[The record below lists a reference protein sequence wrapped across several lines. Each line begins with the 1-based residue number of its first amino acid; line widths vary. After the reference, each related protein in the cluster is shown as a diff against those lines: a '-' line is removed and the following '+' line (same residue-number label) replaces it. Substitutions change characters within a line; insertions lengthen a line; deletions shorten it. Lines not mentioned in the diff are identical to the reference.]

1 MCGGS
6 SDKAQKQAQQQ
17 EAQQQAQIKAGIDS
31 INALYADPSRQK
43 QYSDLEKSTTD
54 YYTTLLNDQ
63 QTIANRKLK
72 FALARAGLGGG
83 SQQAVEGEQL
93 GKQYQLGLTEAA
105 QKGQSAAAALRGT
118 DEQTKQSLI
127 AMVEGGLDA
136 TTAQSEA
143 ASALRANLAGGTADA
158 TAAGLGDLFG
168 DVNQIYTNSLDQKAA
183 RAGQKYGYGS
193 IYGSPLYG
201 PSPTGGGSGY
211 GY

>member
-1 MCGGS
+1 MCGGG

-17 EAQQQAQIKAGIDS
+17 EAEQQAQIKQGIAA
-31 INALYADPSRQK
+31 INALYADPSRQN
-43 QYSDLEKSTTD
+43 QYSELEKSTTD
-54 YYTTLLNDQ
+54 YYTTQLNDQ

-83 SQQAVEGEQL
+83 SQQAAEGEQL

-105 QKGQSAAAALRGT
+105 QKGQSAAAALRGQ

-143 ASALRANLAGGTADA
+143 ASALRANLAGGSADA
-158 TAAGLGDLFG
+158 TAGSLGDLFG
-168 DVNQIYTNSLDQKAA
+168 DVNQIYSNSLDAKAA
-183 RAGQKYGYGS
+183 RQGQKYGYGT
-193 IYGSPLYG
+193 IYGSPIYG
-201 PSPTGGGSGY
+201 ANPGGQGY